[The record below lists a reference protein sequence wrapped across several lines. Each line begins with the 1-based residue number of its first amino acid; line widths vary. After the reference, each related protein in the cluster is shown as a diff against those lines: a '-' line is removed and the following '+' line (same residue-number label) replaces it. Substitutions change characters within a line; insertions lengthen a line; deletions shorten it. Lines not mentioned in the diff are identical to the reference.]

1 MFLDERTG
9 VALQTRDE
17 RDNVIA
23 QTHDNIG
30 SAIET
35 ASGSAALASYVI
47 LSPGTESGINS
58 AQVKSKDLVQ
68 GERRDRKFFFW
79 HDRAEVANAVG
90 VHPVKFFAI
99 VMMLASSA
107 FAWPWSSDK
116 KNAEDEARI
125 KDSLLQV
132 EVRNLQ
138 REVET
143 LTRIRMQK
151 ADSLEKLD
159 AKHWSNRYAESQL
172 TEEHQNVTRELDG
185 RYSKLSTD
193 LGRVTEEVM
202 ASKNVTEEAEEK
214 AKGEEISFDA
224 LNTQIKLSIEKTLG
238 DVAGD
243 YPLGMNK
250 RLLRLRQASAEAEK
264 KVPNTIAAVQG
275 YMADLLARHELTY
288 TQFYGAELS
297 QVGSRPDVN
306 VNRLRLGTVFL
317 GEVAGDNGDVQA
329 LLRSGALQGKV
340 FEWNANLPTEIA
352 ANIKAAV
359 NQVGSMPGA
368 AASAS
373 QSATVAIPLDVLQN
387 KAIKNSIT
395 DTKEL
400 TWTEEFQAFFKKGG
414 FVMYPLMLVAIIAL
428 LLFLERFIVLTY
440 RGHLGRRFTK
450 KMNALVA
457 EKKYEDAA
465 NLCLDKKTSLAMVL
479 FAVLNKVNDTRENA
493 ERSLQEALLREQPKL
508 ERRMGLLAAMGT
520 IAPLLGLLGTVTG
533 IITLFTVITE
543 VGTND
548 ARVLAGGISEALV
561 TTEMGLVIAIPVM
574 ILHGL
579 LSEKI
584 EKITSELYVQSTSL
598 MNKVFGKES

>member
-1 MFLDERTG
+1 MILDERTG
-9 VALQTRDE
+9 FALQPRDE
-17 RDNVIA
+17 
-23 QTHDNIG
+23 
-30 SAIET
+30 
-35 ASGSAALASYVI
+35 SGSTS
-47 LSPGTESGINS
+47 SPTECHSERNE
-58 AQVKSKDLVQ
+58 VKSKD
-68 GERRDRKFFFW
+68 
-79 HDRAEVANAVG
+79 
-90 VHPVKFFAI
+90 PVKFFAVI
-99 VMMLASSA
+99 LLLASSA

-116 KNAEDEARI
+116 KSAEDEARI

-172 TEEHQNVTRELDG
+172 TEEHQNKTRELDG

-202 ASKNVTEEAEEK
+202 ANKNVTEEAEEK
-214 AKGEEISFDA
+214 SKSEEIAFDA
-224 LNTQIKLSIEKTLG
+224 LNTQVKLSIEKTLG

-243 YPLGMNK
+243 YPVGMNK
-250 RLLRLRQASAEAEK
+250 RLLNLKRASAEAEK

-275 YMADLLARHELTY
+275 YMADLLARHEVTY
-288 TQFYGAELS
+288 TQSYGAELS
-297 QVGSRPDVN
+297 QVGTRPDVN
-306 VNRLRLGTVFL
+306 VNRLRMGTVFL
-317 GEVAGDNGDVQA
+317 GEVANDNGDVQA

-340 FEWNANLPTEIA
+340 FEWNANLPTEMA

-359 NQVGSMPGA
+359 NQAGSVTGA
-368 AASAS
+368 TTDAL
-373 QSATVAIPLDVLQN
+373 SATIAIPLDVLQN

-395 DTKEL
+395 DAKEL
-400 TWTEEFQAFFKKGG
+400 TWTEEFKAFFKKGG
-414 FVMYPLMLVAIIAL
+414 IVMYPLSLVAIIAF
-428 LLFLERFIVLTY
+428 LLFLERFIMLSY

-450 KMNALVA
+450 KMDALVA

-465 NLCLDKKTSLAMVL
+465 NLCLKKETSLAMVL

-598 MNKVFGKES
+598 MNKVFGKESK

>member
-1 MFLDERTG
+1 MILDERRQPCK
-9 VALQTRDE
+9 ASE
-17 RDNVIA
+17 
-23 QTHDNIG
+23 G
-30 SAIET
+30 S
-35 ASGSAALASYVI
+35 GVI
-47 LSPGTESGINS
+47 LNGARS
-58 AQVKSKDLVQ
+58 AKSKDL
-68 GERRDRKFFFW
+68 KT
-79 HDRAEVANAVG
+79 
-90 VHPVKFFAI
+90 FAI
-99 VMMLASSA
+99 LVSIILMLASSA

-116 KNAEDEARI
+116 KSAEDEARI

-172 TEEHQNVTRELDG
+172 TEEHQNETRELDG

-193 LGRVTEEVM
+193 LGRITEEAM
-202 ASKNVTEEAEEK
+202 SSKSVTEEAEEK
-214 AKGEEISFDA
+214 SKSEEIAFDA

-243 YPLGMNK
+243 YPVGMNA
-250 RLLRLRQASAEAEK
+250 RLLRLKQANLEAEK
-264 KVPNTIAAVQG
+264 KTPNTVAAMQG
-275 YMADLLARHELTY
+275 FMDDLLKRHEVTY
-288 TQFYGAELS
+288 TQSYGAEIS

-317 GEVAGDNGDVQA
+317 GEVANDNGDVQA
-329 LLRSGALQGKV
+329 LMRSGALQGKV
-340 FEWNANLPTEIA
+340 FEWNSKLPAEISH
-352 ANIKAAV
+352 NIKQSVTQAGSVKNAAQP
-359 NQVGSMPGA
+359 NSGA
-368 AASAS
+368 
-373 QSATVAIPLDVLQN
+373 VFAIPLDVLQN
-387 KAIKNSIT
+387 KAIKNSIS
-395 DTKEL
+395 DVKEL
-400 TWTEEFQAFFKKGG
+400 TWTEKFQAFFKKGG
-414 FVMYPLMLVAIIAL
+414 IVMYPLMLVAIIAL
-428 LLFLERFIVLTY
+428 LLFLERFIMLSY
-440 RGHLGRRFTK
+440 RGKIGRRFSK
-450 KMNALVA
+450 KMNELVA
-457 EKKYEDAA
+457 EKKFEDAA
-465 NLCLDKKTSLAMVL
+465 NLCLQKETSLSKVL
-479 FAVLNKVNDTRENA
+479 FAVLNKAKDSRENA
-493 ERSLQEALLREQPKL
+493 ERSLNEALLREQPKL

-561 TTEMGLVIAIPVM
+561 TTETGLVIAIPVM

-584 EKITSELYVQSTSL
+584 EKVTSEMYVQSTSL
-598 MNKVFGKES
+598 LNRIFGKEA

>member
-1 MFLDERTG
+1 MILDERTG
-9 VALQTRDE
+9 MALQTRDE
-17 RDNVIA
+17 
-23 QTHDNIG
+23 
-30 SAIET
+30 
-35 ASGSAALASYVI
+35 SGSTS
-47 LSPGTESGINS
+47 SPTECHSERNE
-58 AQVKSKDLVQ
+58 VKSKD
-68 GERRDRKFFFW
+68 
-79 HDRAEVANAVG
+79 
-90 VHPVKFFAI
+90 PVKFLAVI
-99 VMMLASSA
+99 LLLASSA

-116 KNAEDEARI
+116 KSAEDEARI

-172 TEEHQNVTRELDG
+172 TEEHQNKTRELDG

-202 ASKNVTEEAEEK
+202 ANKNVTEEAEEK
-214 AKGEEISFDA
+214 SKSEEIAFDA
-224 LNTQIKLSIEKTLG
+224 LNTQVKLSIEKTLG

-243 YPLGMNK
+243 YPVGMNK
-250 RLLRLRQASAEAEK
+250 RLLNLKRASAEAEK

-275 YMADLLARHELTY
+275 YMADLLARHEVTY
-288 TQFYGAELS
+288 TQSYGAELS
-297 QVGSRPDVN
+297 QVGTRPDVN
-306 VNRLRLGTVFL
+306 VNRLRMGTVFL
-317 GEVAGDNGDVQA
+317 GEVANDNGDVQA

-340 FEWNANLPTEIA
+340 FEWNANLPTEMA

-359 NQVGSMPGA
+359 NQAGTVTGGA
-368 AASAS
+368 TDAL
-373 QSATVAIPLDVLQN
+373 SATIAIPLDVLQN

-395 DTKEL
+395 DAKEL
-400 TWTEEFQAFFKKGG
+400 TWTEEFKAFFKKGG
-414 FVMYPLMLVAIIAL
+414 IVMYPLSLVAISAF
-428 LLFLERFIVLTY
+428 LLFLERFIMLSY

-450 KMNALVA
+450 KMDALVA

-465 NLCLDKKTSLAMVL
+465 NLCLKKETSLAMVL

-598 MNKVFGKES
+598 MNKVFGKESK

>member
-1 MFLDERTG
+1 MRFL
-9 VALQTRDE
+9 Q
-17 RDNVIA
+17 
-23 QTHDNIG
+23 
-30 SAIET
+30 ST
-35 ASGSAALASYVI
+35 AVI
-47 LSPGTESGINS
+47 L
-58 AQVKSKDLVQ
+58 
-68 GERRDRKFFFW
+68 
-79 HDRAEVANAVG
+79 
-90 VHPVKFFAI
+90 
-99 VMMLASSA
+99 MLASSA

-159 AKHWSNRYAESQL
+159 AKHWSNRYAESQM
-172 TEEHQNVTRELDG
+172 TEEHQNKTRELDG

-193 LGRVTEEVM
+193 LGRITEEAMSSKSVTEE
-202 ASKNVTEEAEEK
+202 TEEK
-214 AKGEEISFDA
+214 SKSEEIAFDA

-243 YPLGMNK
+243 YPVGMNA
-250 RLLRLRQASAEAEK
+250 RLLRLKQANIEAEK

-275 YMADLLARHELTY
+275 FMDDLLKRHEVTY
-288 TQFYGAELS
+288 TQFYGNEVS

-306 VNRLRLGTVFL
+306 VTRMRLGTVFL
-317 GEVAGDNGDVQA
+317 GEVANDNGDVQA
-329 LLRSGALQGKV
+329 LMRSGALQGKI
-340 FEWNANLPTEIA
+340 FEWNAGLPTEMA
-352 ANIKAAV
+352 TNIKQAV
-359 NQVGSMPGA
+359 KQAGSGN
-368 AASAS
+368 SS
-373 QSATVAIPLDVLQN
+373 NVVAVPLDVLQN
-387 KAIKNSIT
+387 KAIKNSIS
-395 DTKEL
+395 DVKEL
-400 TWTEEFQAFFKKGG
+400 TWTEQFHAFFKKGG
-414 FVMYPLMLVAIIAL
+414 IVMYPLMLVAIIAL
-428 LLFLERFIVLTY
+428 LLFLERFVMLSY

-450 KMNALVA
+450 TMDALVA
-457 EKKYEDAA
+457 EKKYDEAA
-465 NLCLDKKTSLAMVL
+465 SLCLKKDTSLSMVL

-561 TTEMGLVIAIPVM
+561 TTETGLIIAIPVM

-598 MNKVFGKES
+598 MNKVFGKEKVD

>member
-1 MFLDERTG
+1 MFNSELGIRNSEFRMSKN
-9 VALQTRDE
+9 VMASCEAAKQSMHRIVFAL
-17 RDNVIA
+17 
-23 QTHDNIG
+23 
-30 SAIET
+30 
-35 ASGSAALASYVI
+35 L
-47 LSPGTESGINS
+47 L
-58 AQVKSKDLVQ
+58 
-68 GERRDRKFFFW
+68 
-79 HDRAEVANAVG
+79 
-90 VHPVKFFAI
+90 
-99 VMMLASSA
+99 MLASSA

-159 AKHWSNRYAESQL
+159 AKHWSNRYAESQM
-172 TEEHQNVTRELDG
+172 TEEHQNKTRELDG

-193 LGRVTEEVM
+193 LGRITEEAM
-202 ASKNVTEEAEEK
+202 SSKNVTEEAEEK
-214 AKGEEISFDA
+214 SKGEEIAFDA
-224 LNTQIKLSIEKTLG
+224 LNTQVKLSIEKTLG

-243 YPLGMNK
+243 YPVGMNA
-250 RLLRLRQASAEAEK
+250 RLLRLKQANIEAEK

-275 YMADLLARHELTY
+275 FMDDLLKRHEVTY
-288 TQFYGAELS
+288 TQFYGNEVS

-306 VNRLRLGTVFL
+306 VTRMRLGTVFL
-317 GEVAGDNGDVQA
+317 GEVANDNGDVQA
-329 LLRSGALQGKV
+329 LMRSGALQGKI
-340 FEWNANLPTEIA
+340 FEWNAGLPTEMA
-352 ANIKAAV
+352 TNIKQAV
-359 NQVGSMPGA
+359 KQAGSG
-368 AASAS
+368 SAS
-373 QSATVAIPLDVLQN
+373 NVVAVPLDVLQN
-387 KAIKNSIT
+387 KAIKNSIS
-395 DTKEL
+395 DVKEL
-400 TWTEEFQAFFKKGG
+400 TWTEQFHAFFKKGG
-414 FVMYPLMLVAIIAL
+414 IVMYPLMLVAIIAL
-428 LLFLERFIVLTY
+428 LLFLERFVMLSY

-450 KMNALVA
+450 TMDALVA
-457 EKKYEDAA
+457 EKKYDEAA
-465 NLCLDKKTSLAMVL
+465 NLCLKKDTSLSMVL

-561 TTEMGLVIAIPVM
+561 TTESGLIIAIPVM

-598 MNKVFGKES
+598 MNKVFGKESK

>member
-1 MFLDERTG
+1 MFNSELGIRNSEFRMSKN
-9 VALQTRDE
+9 VMASCEAAKQSMHRIVFAL
-17 RDNVIA
+17 
-23 QTHDNIG
+23 
-30 SAIET
+30 
-35 ASGSAALASYVI
+35 L
-47 LSPGTESGINS
+47 L
-58 AQVKSKDLVQ
+58 
-68 GERRDRKFFFW
+68 
-79 HDRAEVANAVG
+79 
-90 VHPVKFFAI
+90 
-99 VMMLASSA
+99 MLASSA

-159 AKHWSNRYAESQL
+159 AKHWSNRYAESQM
-172 TEEHQNVTRELDG
+172 TEEHQNKTRELDG

-193 LGRVTEEVM
+193 LGRITEEAM
-202 ASKNVTEEAEEK
+202 SSKSVTEEAEEK
-214 AKGEEISFDA
+214 SKGEEIAFDA
-224 LNTQIKLSIEKTLG
+224 LNTQVKLSIEKTLG

-243 YPLGMNK
+243 YPVGMNA
-250 RLLRLRQASAEAEK
+250 RLLRLKQANIEAEK

-275 YMADLLARHELTY
+275 FMDDLLKRHEITY
-288 TQFYGAELS
+288 TQTYGHEIS

-317 GEVAGDNGDVQA
+317 GEVASDNGDVQS
-329 LLRSGALQGKV
+329 LMRSGALQGKV
-340 FEWNANLPTEIA
+340 FEWNAKLPAEISQNIKQAVTQVGA
-352 ANIKAAV
+352 ANA
-359 NQVGSMPGA
+359 SPSGA
-368 AASAS
+368 I
-373 QSATVAIPLDVLQN
+373 VAIPLDVLQN
-387 KAIKNSIT
+387 KAIKNSIS
-395 DTKEL
+395 DVKEL
-400 TWTEEFQAFFKKGG
+400 TWTEKFQAFFKKGG
-414 FVMYPLMLVAIIAL
+414 IVMYPLMLVAIIAL
-428 LLFLERFIVLTY
+428 LLFLERFVMLSY

-450 KMNALVA
+450 NMDALVA
-457 EKKYEDAA
+457 EKKYDEAA
-465 NLCLDKKTSLAMVL
+465 NLCLKKETSLAMVL

-548 ARVLAGGISEALV
+548 ARVLAGGISEALI

-598 MNKVFGKES
+598 MNKVFGKESK

>member
-1 MFLDERTG
+1 MNP
-9 VALQTRDE
+9 
-17 RDNVIA
+17 NVIL
-23 QTHDNIG
+23 N
-30 SAIET
+30 EVKNPVK
-35 ASGSAALASYVI
+35 YVI
-47 LSPGTESGINS
+47 ARSEVTKQSMHRILF
-58 AQVKSKDLVQ
+58 VLVL
-68 GERRDRKFFFW
+68 FFT
-79 HDRAEVANAVG
+79 
-90 VHPVKFFAI
+90 
-99 VMMLASSA
+99 SSA

-116 KNAEDEARI
+116 KSAEDEARI

-172 TEEHQNVTRELDG
+172 TEEHQNKTRELDG

-202 ASKNVTEEAEEK
+202 ANKNVTEEAEEK
-214 AKGEEISFDA
+214 AKSEEIAFDA
-224 LNTQIKLSIEKTLG
+224 LNTQVKLSIEKTLG

-243 YPLGMNK
+243 YPVGMNK
-250 RLLRLRQASAEAEK
+250 RLLNLKRASAEAEK

-275 YMADLLARHELTY
+275 YMADLLARHEVTY
-288 TQFYGAELS
+288 TQSYGAELS
-297 QVGSRPDVN
+297 QVGTRPDVN

-317 GEVAGDNGDVQA
+317 GEVANDNGDVQA

-340 FEWNANLPTEIA
+340 FEWNANLPTEMA

-359 NQVGSMPGA
+359 NQAGSLA
-368 AASAS
+368 SAASGA
-373 QSATVAIPLDVLQN
+373 QSATIAIPLDVLQN

-395 DTKEL
+395 DAKEL
-400 TWTEEFQAFFKKGG
+400 TWTEEFKSFFKKGG
-414 FVMYPLMLVAIIAL
+414 IVMYPLMLVAIIAL
-428 LLFLERFIVLTY
+428 LLFLERFVMLSY

-450 KMNALVA
+450 KMDALVA
-457 EKKYEDAA
+457 EKKYEEAA
-465 NLCLDKKTSLAMVL
+465 NLCLKKETSLAMVL

-598 MNKVFGKES
+598 MNKVFGKESK

>member
-1 MFLDERTG
+1 MILDERTG
-9 VALQTRDE
+9 MALQTRDE
-17 RDNVIA
+17 
-23 QTHDNIG
+23 
-30 SAIET
+30 
-35 ASGSAALASYVI
+35 SGSTS
-47 LSPGTESGINS
+47 SPTECHSERNE
-58 AQVKSKDLVQ
+58 VKSKDLVKYVIA
-68 GERRDRKFFFW
+68 RS
-79 HDRAEVANAVG
+79 EVTKQSMHRIIFTLVLL
-90 VHPVKFFAI
+90 FS
-99 VMMLASSA
+99 SSA

-116 KNAEDEARI
+116 KSAEDEARI

-172 TEEHQNVTRELDG
+172 TEEHQNKTRELDG

-202 ASKNVTEEAEEK
+202 ANKNVTEEAEEK
-214 AKGEEISFDA
+214 AKSEEIAFDA
-224 LNTQIKLSIEKTLG
+224 LNTQVKLSIEKTLG

-243 YPLGMNK
+243 YPVGMNK
-250 RLLRLRQASAEAEK
+250 RLLNLKRASAEAEK

-275 YMADLLARHELTY
+275 YMADLLARHEVTY
-288 TQFYGAELS
+288 TQSYGAELS
-297 QVGSRPDVN
+297 QVGMRPDVN

-317 GEVAGDNGDVQA
+317 GEVANDNGDVQA

-340 FEWNANLPTEIA
+340 FEWNANLPTEMA
-352 ANIKAAV
+352 ANIKSAV
-359 NQVGSMPGA
+359 NQAGSV
-368 AASAS
+368 ASA
-373 QSATVAIPLDVLQN
+373 ATDAQATIAIPLDVLQN

-400 TWTEEFQAFFKKGG
+400 TWTEEFKSFFKKGG
-414 FVMYPLMLVAIIAL
+414 IVMYPLMLVAIIAL
-428 LLFLERFIVLTY
+428 LLFLERFVMLSY

-450 KMNALVA
+450 TMNELVA
-457 EKKYEDAA
+457 EKKYEEAA
-465 NLCLDKKTSLAMVL
+465 NLCLKKETSLAMVL

-598 MNKVFGKES
+598 MNKVFGKESK

>member
-1 MFLDERTG
+1 MILDERIQTG
-9 VALQTRDE
+9 GE
-17 RDNVIA
+17 WHNVIA
-23 QTHDNIG
+23 RSEATKQSMHR
-30 SAIET
+30 
-35 ASGSAALASYVI
+35 I
-47 LSPGTESGINS
+47 LF
-58 AQVKSKDLVQ
+58 VLVL
-68 GERRDRKFFFW
+68 FFT
-79 HDRAEVANAVG
+79 
-90 VHPVKFFAI
+90 
-99 VMMLASSA
+99 SSA
-107 FAWPWSSDK
+107 FAWPWSNDK
-116 KNAEDEARI
+116 KSAEDEARI

-172 TEEHQNVTRELDG
+172 TEEHQNKTRELDG

-193 LGRVTEEVM
+193 LGRITEEVM
-202 ASKNVTEEAEEK
+202 ANKNVTEEAEEK
-214 AKGEEISFDA
+214 SKSEEIAFDA
-224 LNTQIKLSIEKTLG
+224 LNTQVKLSIEKTLG

-243 YPLGMNK
+243 YPVGMNK
-250 RLLRLRQASAEAEK
+250 RLLNLKRASAEAEK

-275 YMADLLARHELTY
+275 YMADLLARHEVTY
-288 TQFYGAELS
+288 TQSYGAELS
-297 QVGSRPDVN
+297 QVGTRPDVN

-317 GEVAGDNGDVQA
+317 GEVANDNGDVQA

-340 FEWNANLPTEIA
+340 FEWNANLPTEMA
-352 ANIKAAV
+352 ANIKSAV
-359 NQVGSMPGA
+359 NQAGSV
-368 AASAS
+368 ASA
-373 QSATVAIPLDVLQN
+373 ATDAQATIAIPLDVLQN

-400 TWTEEFQAFFKKGG
+400 TWTEEFKSFFKKGG
-414 FVMYPLMLVAIIAL
+414 IVMYPLSLVAIIAL
-428 LLFLERFIVLTY
+428 LLFLERFVMLSY

-450 KMNALVA
+450 KMDALVA
-457 EKKYEDAA
+457 EKKYEEAA
-465 NLCLDKKTSLAMVL
+465 NLCLKKETSLAMVL

-598 MNKVFGKES
+598 MNKVFGKESK

>member
-1 MFLDERTG
+1 MILDERTG
-9 VALQTRDE
+9 MALQTRDE
-17 RDNVIA
+17 
-23 QTHDNIG
+23 
-30 SAIET
+30 
-35 ASGSAALASYVI
+35 SGSTS
-47 LSPGTESGINS
+47 SPTECHSERNE
-58 AQVKSKDLVQ
+58 VKS
-68 GERRDRKFFFW
+68 
-79 HDRAEVANAVG
+79 NN
-90 VHPVKFFAI
+90 PVKFLVVI
-99 VMMLASSA
+99 LLLASSA

-116 KNAEDEARI
+116 KSAEDEARI

-138 REVET
+138 REVEA

-172 TEEHQNVTRELDG
+172 TEEHQNKTRELDG

-202 ASKNVTEEAEEK
+202 ANKNVTEEAEEK
-214 AKGEEISFDA
+214 SKSEEIAFDA
-224 LNTQIKLSIEKTLG
+224 LNTQVKLSIEKTLG

-243 YPLGMNK
+243 YPVGMNK
-250 RLLRLRQASAEAEK
+250 RLLNLKRASAEAEK

-275 YMADLLARHELTY
+275 YMADLLARHEVTY
-288 TQFYGAELS
+288 TQSYGAELS
-297 QVGSRPDVN
+297 QVGTRPDVN
-306 VNRLRLGTVFL
+306 VNRLRMGTVFL
-317 GEVAGDNGDVQA
+317 GEVANDNGDVQA

-340 FEWNANLPTEIA
+340 FEWNANLPTEMA
-352 ANIKAAV
+352 TNIKAAV
-359 NQVGSMPGA
+359 NQAGTVTGGA
-368 AASAS
+368 TDAL
-373 QSATVAIPLDVLQN
+373 SATIAIPLDVLQN

-395 DTKEL
+395 DAKEL
-400 TWTEEFQAFFKKGG
+400 TWTEEFKAFFKKGG
-414 FVMYPLMLVAIIAL
+414 IVMYPLSLVAIIAF
-428 LLFLERFIVLTY
+428 LLFLERFIMLSY

-450 KMNALVA
+450 KMDALVA

-465 NLCLDKKTSLAMVL
+465 NLCLKKETSLAMVL

-598 MNKVFGKES
+598 MNKVFGKEKVD

>member
-1 MFLDERTG
+1 MILDERTG
-9 VALQTRDE
+9 MALQTRDE
-17 RDNVIA
+17 
-23 QTHDNIG
+23 
-30 SAIET
+30 
-35 ASGSAALASYVI
+35 SGSTS
-47 LSPGTESGINS
+47 SPTECHSVRNE
-58 AQVKSKDLVQ
+58 VKSKD
-68 GERRDRKFFFW
+68 
-79 HDRAEVANAVG
+79 
-90 VHPVKFFAI
+90 PVKFLAVI
-99 VMMLASSA
+99 LLLASSA

-116 KNAEDEARI
+116 KSAEDEARI

-151 ADSLEKLD
+151 ADSLENLD

-172 TEEHQNVTRELDG
+172 TEEHQNKTRELDG

-202 ASKNVTEEAEEK
+202 ANKNVTEEAEEK
-214 AKGEEISFDA
+214 SKSEEIAFDA
-224 LNTQIKLSIEKTLG
+224 LNTQVKLSIEKTLG

-243 YPLGMNK
+243 YPVGMNK
-250 RLLRLRQASAEAEK
+250 RLLNLKRASAEAEK

-275 YMADLLARHELTY
+275 YMADLLARHEVTY
-288 TQFYGAELS
+288 TQSYGAELS
-297 QVGSRPDVN
+297 QVGTRPDVN
-306 VNRLRLGTVFL
+306 VNRLRMGTVFL
-317 GEVAGDNGDVQA
+317 GEVANDNGDVQA

-340 FEWNANLPTEIA
+340 FEWNANLPTEMA

-359 NQVGSMPGA
+359 NQAGTVTGGA
-368 AASAS
+368 TDAL
-373 QSATVAIPLDVLQN
+373 SATIAIPLDVLQN

-395 DTKEL
+395 DAKEL
-400 TWTEEFQAFFKKGG
+400 TWTEEFKAFFKKGG
-414 FVMYPLMLVAIIAL
+414 IVMYPLSLVAIIAF
-428 LLFLERFIVLTY
+428 LLFLERFIMLSY

-450 KMNALVA
+450 KMDALVA

-465 NLCLDKKTSLAMVL
+465 NLCLKKETSLAMVL

-598 MNKVFGKES
+598 MNKVFGKEKVD

>member
-1 MFLDERTG
+1 MNP
-9 VALQTRDE
+9 
-17 RDNVIA
+17 NVIL
-23 QTHDNIG
+23 N
-30 SAIET
+30 E
-35 ASGSAALASYVI
+35 
-47 LSPGTESGINS
+47 
-58 AQVKSKDLVQ
+58 VKNPVQ
-68 GERRDRKFFFW
+68 GERRDRKFSFW
-79 HDRAEVANAVG
+79 HDRAEAANAVG
-90 VHPVKFFAI
+90 VHPVKFLAI
-99 VMMLASSA
+99 VLMLASSA

-116 KNAEDEARI
+116 KSAEDEARI
-125 KDSLLQV
+125 KDSLLQI

-172 TEEHQNVTRELDG
+172 TEEHQNKTRELDG

-202 ASKNVTEEAEEK
+202 ANKNVTEEAEEK
-214 AKGEEISFDA
+214 SKSEEIAFDA
-224 LNTQIKLSIEKTLG
+224 LNTQVKLSIEKTLG

-243 YPLGMNK
+243 YPVGMNK
-250 RLLRLRQASAEAEK
+250 RLLNLKRASAEAEK

-275 YMADLLARHELTY
+275 YMADLLARHEVTY
-288 TQFYGAELS
+288 TQSYGAELS
-297 QVGSRPDVN
+297 QVGTRPDVN

-317 GEVAGDNGDVQA
+317 GEVANDNGDVQA

-340 FEWNANLPTEIA
+340 FEWNANLPTEMA

-359 NQVGSMPGA
+359 NQAGSVTSA
-368 AASAS
+368 ATDA
-373 QSATVAIPLDVLQN
+373 QATIAIPLDVLQN

-400 TWTEEFQAFFKKGG
+400 TWTEEFKVFFKKGG
-414 FVMYPLMLVAIIAL
+414 IVMYPLMLVAIIAL
-428 LLFLERFIVLTY
+428 LLFLERFVMLSY

-450 KMNALVA
+450 KMDALVA
-457 EKKYEDAA
+457 EKKYEEAA
-465 NLCLDKKTSLAMVL
+465 NLCLKKETSLAMVL

-598 MNKVFGKES
+598 MNKVFGKEKVD

>member
-1 MFLDERTG
+1 MRNYRRE
-9 VALQTRDE
+9 TRD
-17 RDNVIA
+17 D
-23 QTHDNIG
+23 
-30 SAIET
+30 S
-35 ASGSAALASYVI
+35 SVI
-47 LSPGTESGINS
+47 LS
-58 AQVKSKDLVQ
+58 
-68 GERRDRKFFFW
+68 
-79 HDRAEVANAVG
+79 EVEGSSEAMLNAVILG
-90 VHPVKFFAI
+90 AKRRESMRFAI
-99 VMMLASSA
+99 LVSVILMLASSA

-172 TEEHQNVTRELDG
+172 TEEHQNETRELDG

-193 LGRVTEEVM
+193 LGRITEEAM
-202 ASKNVTEEAEEK
+202 SSKSVTEEAEEK
-214 AKGEEISFDA
+214 SKSEEIAFDA

-243 YPLGMNK
+243 YPVGMNA
-250 RLLRLRQASAEAEK
+250 RLLRLKQANIEADK
-264 KVPNTIAAVQG
+264 KTPNTIAAVQG
-275 YMADLLARHELTY
+275 FMDDLLKRHEVTY
-288 TQFYGAELS
+288 TQFYGNEVS

-306 VNRLRLGTVFL
+306 VTRMRLGTVFL
-317 GEVAGDNGDVQA
+317 GEIANDNGDVQA
-329 LLRSGALQGKV
+329 LMRSGALQGKI
-340 FEWNANLPTEIA
+340 FEWNAKLPTEISQNVKQAVTQAGSAPA
-352 ANIKAAV
+352 ANGV
-359 NQVGSMPGA
+359 VS
-368 AASAS
+368 
-373 QSATVAIPLDVLQN
+373 IPLDVLQN
-387 KAIKNSIT
+387 KAIKNSIS
-395 DTKEL
+395 DVKEL
-400 TWTEEFQAFFKKGG
+400 TWTEQFKAFFKKGG
-414 FVMYPLMLVAIIAL
+414 IVMYPLMFVAIIAL
-428 LLFLERFIVLTY
+428 LLFLERFVMLSY
-440 RGHLGRRFTK
+440 RGRIGRRFSK
-450 KMNALVA
+450 QMNELVV
-457 EKKYEDAA
+457 EKKFEDAA
-465 NLCLDKKTSLAMVL
+465 NLCLQKETSLSRVL
-479 FAVLNKVNDTRENA
+479 FAVLNKAKDSRENA
-493 ERSLQEALLREQPKL
+493 ERSLNEALLREQPKL

-584 EKITSELYVQSTSL
+584 EKITSELYVQSTWL
-598 MNKVFGKES
+598 LNQVFGKES

>member
-1 MFLDERTG
+1 MILDERTG

-17 RDNVIA
+17 
-23 QTHDNIG
+23 
-30 SAIET
+30 
-35 ASGSAALASYVI
+35 SGSTS
-47 LSPGTESGINS
+47 SPTECHPERNV
-58 AQVKSKDLVQ
+58 VKSKDLV
-68 GERRDRKFFFW
+68 
-79 HDRAEVANAVG
+79 
-90 VHPVKFFAI
+90 KFFAI
-99 VMMLASSA
+99 ILMLASSA

-125 KDSLLQV
+125 KDSLLQI

-172 TEEHQNVTRELDG
+172 TEEHQNKTRELDG

-202 ASKNVTEEAEEK
+202 ANKNVTEEAEEK
-214 AKGEEISFDA
+214 SKSEEIAFDA
-224 LNTQIKLSIEKTLG
+224 LNTQVKLSIEKTLG

-243 YPLGMNK
+243 YPVGMNK
-250 RLLRLRQASAEAEK
+250 RLLNLKRASAEAEK

-275 YMADLLARHELTY
+275 YMADLLARHEVTY
-288 TQFYGAELS
+288 TQSYGAELS
-297 QVGSRPDVN
+297 QVGTRPDVN

-317 GEVAGDNGDVQA
+317 GEVANDNGDVQA

-340 FEWNANLPTEIA
+340 FEWNANLPTEMA
-352 ANIKAAV
+352 ANIKSAV
-359 NQVGSMPGA
+359 NQAGLVTGSA
-368 AASAS
+368 TDA
-373 QSATVAIPLDVLQN
+373 QSATIAIPLDVLQN

-400 TWTEEFQAFFKKGG
+400 TWTEEFKSFFKKGG
-414 FVMYPLMLVAIIAL
+414 IVMYPLMLVAIIAL
-428 LLFLERFIVLTY
+428 LLFLERFVMLSY

-450 KMNALVA
+450 KMDALVA
-457 EKKYEDAA
+457 EKKYEEAA
-465 NLCLDKKTSLAMVL
+465 NLCLKKETSLAMVL

-598 MNKVFGKES
+598 MNKVFGKESK

>member
-1 MFLDERTG
+1 MILDERTG

-17 RDNVIA
+17 RENVVA
-23 QTHDNIG
+23 QAHDNIG

-58 AQVKSKDLVQ
+58 AQVKSKDLVKNVIARTEGTWQ
-68 GERRDRKFFFW
+68 SMRRM
-79 HDRAEVANAVG
+79 A
-90 VHPVKFFAI
+90 FAL
-99 VMMLASSA
+99 VLLLASSA

-193 LGRVTEEVM
+193 LGRVTEEV
-202 ASKNVTEEAEEK
+202 EEK
-214 AKGEEISFDA
+214 AKGEEIAFDA
-224 LNTQIKLSIEKTLG
+224 LNTQVKLSIEKTLG

-243 YPLGMNK
+243 YPVGMNK

-317 GEVAGDNGDVQA
+317 GEVASDNGDVQA

-352 ANIKAAV
+352 SNIKAAV
-359 NQVGSMPGA
+359 NQVGNLPGA
-368 AASAS
+368 VASAS

-387 KAIKNSIT
+387 KAIKNSII

-400 TWTEEFQAFFKKGG
+400 TWTEKFRAFFKKGG
-414 FVMYPLMLVAIIAL
+414 IVMYPLMLVAIIAL

-561 TTEMGLVIAIPVM
+561 TTETGLIIAIPVM

-598 MNKVFGKES
+598 MNKVFGKESK

>member
-1 MFLDERTG
+1 MILDERTG
-9 VALQTRDE
+9 FALQTRDE
-17 RDNVIA
+17 RN
-23 QTHDNIG
+23 G
-30 SAIET
+30 
-35 ASGSAALASYVI
+35 VI
-47 LSPGTESGINS
+47 LSGARS
-58 AQVKSKDLVQ
+58 AKSKDL
-68 GERRDRKFFFW
+68 
-79 HDRAEVANAVG
+79 
-90 VHPVKFFAI
+90 VKFFAI
-99 VMMLASSA
+99 VLMLASSA

-116 KNAEDEARI
+116 KSAEDEARI

-172 TEEHQNVTRELDG
+172 TEEHQNKTRELDG

-202 ASKNVTEEAEEK
+202 ANKNVTEEAEEK
-214 AKGEEISFDA
+214 SKSEEIAFDA
-224 LNTQIKLSIEKTLG
+224 LNTQVKLSIEKTLG

-243 YPLGMNK
+243 YPVGMNK
-250 RLLRLRQASAEAEK
+250 RLLNLKRASAEAEK

-275 YMADLLARHELTY
+275 YMADLLARHEVTY
-288 TQFYGAELS
+288 TQSYGAELS
-297 QVGSRPDVN
+297 QVGTRPDVN

-317 GEVAGDNGDVQA
+317 GEVANDNGNVQA

-340 FEWNANLPTEIA
+340 FEWNANLPTEMA

-359 NQVGSMPGA
+359 SQAGGSV
-368 AASAS
+368 ASA
-373 QSATVAIPLDVLQN
+373 ATDAQATIAIPLDVLQN

-395 DTKEL
+395 DAKEL
-400 TWTEEFQAFFKKGG
+400 TWTEEFKVFFKKGG
-414 FVMYPLMLVAIIAL
+414 IVMYPLMLVAIIAL
-428 LLFLERFIVLTY
+428 LLFLERFVMLSY

-450 KMNALVA
+450 KMDALVA
-457 EKKYEDAA
+457 EKKYEEAA
-465 NLCLDKKTSLAMVL
+465 NLCLKKETSLAMVL

-598 MNKVFGKES
+598 MNKVFGKESK

>member
-1 MFLDERTG
+1 MRDYRRE
-9 VALQTRDE
+9 TRDE
-17 RDNVIA
+17 R
-23 QTHDNIG
+23 
-30 SAIET
+30 
-35 ASGSAALASYVI
+35 SGVI
-47 LSPGTESGINS
+47 LREAKNP
-58 AQVKSKDLVQ
+58 VQ
-68 GERRDRKFFFW
+68 GERRDRKFSFW
-79 HDRAEVANAVG
+79 HDRAEAANAVG
-90 VHPVKFFAI
+90 VHPVKFLSI
-99 VMMLASSA
+99 ILLLASSA

-172 TEEHQNVTRELDG
+172 TEEHQNETRELDG

-193 LGRVTEEVM
+193 LGRITEEAM
-202 ASKNVTEEAEEK
+202 SSKSVTEEAEEK
-214 AKGEEISFDA
+214 SKSEEIAFDA
-224 LNTQIKLSIEKTLG
+224 LNTQIKLSIDKTLG

-243 YPLGMNK
+243 YPVGMNA
-250 RLLRLRQASAEAEK
+250 RLLRLKQANIEAEK

-275 YMADLLARHELTY
+275 FMDDLLKRHEITY
-288 TQFYGAELS
+288 TQFFGNEVS

-306 VNRLRLGTVFL
+306 VTRMRLGTVFL
-317 GEVAGDNGDVQA
+317 GEIANDNGDVQA
-329 LLRSGALQGKV
+329 LMRSGALQGKI
-340 FEWNANLPTEIA
+340 FEWNAKLPTEISQNVKQAVMQAGSATA
-352 ANIKAAV
+352 ANGV
-359 NQVGSMPGA
+359 VS
-368 AASAS
+368 
-373 QSATVAIPLDVLQN
+373 IPLDVLQN
-387 KAIKNSIT
+387 KAIKNSIS
-395 DTKEL
+395 DVKEL
-400 TWTEEFQAFFKKGG
+400 TWIEKFKAFFKKGG
-414 FVMYPLMLVAIIAL
+414 IVMYPLMFVAIIAL
-428 LLFLERFIVLTY
+428 LLFLERFVMLSY
-440 RGHLGRRFTK
+440 RGRIGRRFSK
-450 KMNALVA
+450 QMNELVT
-457 EKKYEDAA
+457 EKKFEDAA
-465 NLCLDKKTSLAMVL
+465 NLCLQKETSLSRVL
-479 FAVLNKVNDTRENA
+479 FAVLNKAKDSRENA
-493 ERSLQEALLREQPKL
+493 ERSLNEALLREQPKL

-584 EKITSELYVQSTSL
+584 EKITSELYVQSTWL
-598 MNKVFGKES
+598 LNQVFGKESK

>member
-1 MFLDERTG
+1 MILDERTG
-9 VALQTRDE
+9 MALQTRDE
-17 RDNVIA
+17 
-23 QTHDNIG
+23 
-30 SAIET
+30 
-35 ASGSAALASYVI
+35 SGSTS
-47 LSPGTESGINS
+47 SPTECHSERNE
-58 AQVKSKDLVQ
+58 VKSKDLVQ

-79 HDRAEVANAVG
+79 HDRAEAANAVG
-90 VHPVKFFAI
+90 VHPVKYVIARSEVTKQSMHRILFVLVLFFT
-99 VMMLASSA
+99 SSA

-159 AKHWSNRYAESQL
+159 AEHWSNRYAESQL
-172 TEEHQNVTRELDG
+172 TEEHQNKTRELDG

-202 ASKNVTEEAEEK
+202 ANKNVTEEAEEK
-214 AKGEEISFDA
+214 SKSEEIAFDA
-224 LNTQIKLSIEKTLG
+224 LNTQVKLSIEKTLG

-243 YPLGMNK
+243 YPVGMNK
-250 RLLRLRQASAEAEK
+250 RLLNLKRASAEAEK

-275 YMADLLARHELTY
+275 YMADLLARHEVTY
-288 TQFYGAELS
+288 TQSYGAELS
-297 QVGSRPDVN
+297 QVGTRPDVN

-317 GEVAGDNGDVQA
+317 GEVANDNGDVQA

-340 FEWNANLPTEIA
+340 FEWNANLPTEMA

-359 NQVGSMPGA
+359 NQAGA
-368 AASAS
+368 VSGNATDA
-373 QSATVAIPLDVLQN
+373 QSATIAIPLDVLQN

-400 TWTEEFQAFFKKGG
+400 TWTEEFKAFFKKGG
-414 FVMYPLMLVAIIAL
+414 IVMYPLMLVAIIAL
-428 LLFLERFIVLTY
+428 LLFLERFVMLSY

-450 KMNALVA
+450 KMDALVA
-457 EKKYEDAA
+457 EKKYEEAA
-465 NLCLDKKTSLAMVL
+465 NLCLKKETSLAMVL

-598 MNKVFGKES
+598 MNKVFGKESK

>member
-1 MFLDERTG
+1 MFNSELGIRNSEFRMSKNVMASCEAEPATSKAWWKKSMHRI
-9 VALQTRDE
+9 VFAL
-17 RDNVIA
+17 
-23 QTHDNIG
+23 
-30 SAIET
+30 
-35 ASGSAALASYVI
+35 L
-47 LSPGTESGINS
+47 L
-58 AQVKSKDLVQ
+58 
-68 GERRDRKFFFW
+68 
-79 HDRAEVANAVG
+79 
-90 VHPVKFFAI
+90 
-99 VMMLASSA
+99 MLASSA

-159 AKHWSNRYAESQL
+159 AKHWSNRYAESQM
-172 TEEHQNVTRELDG
+172 TEEHQNKTRELDG

-193 LGRVTEEVM
+193 LGRITEEAM
-202 ASKNVTEEAEEK
+202 SSKSVTEEAEEK
-214 AKGEEISFDA
+214 SKGEEIAFDA
-224 LNTQIKLSIEKTLG
+224 LNTQVKLSIEKTLG

-243 YPLGMNK
+243 YPVGMNA
-250 RLLRLRQASAEAEK
+250 RLLRLKQANIEAEK

-275 YMADLLARHELTY
+275 FMDDLLKRHEVTY
-288 TQFYGAELS
+288 TQTYGHEIS

-317 GEVAGDNGDVQA
+317 GEVASDNGDVQS
-329 LLRSGALQGKV
+329 LMRSGALQGKV
-340 FEWNANLPTEIA
+340 FEWNAKLPAEISQNIKQAVTQAGSAPA
-352 ANIKAAV
+352 ANGV
-359 NQVGSMPGA
+359 VS
-368 AASAS
+368 
-373 QSATVAIPLDVLQN
+373 IPLDVLQN
-387 KAIKNSIT
+387 KAIKNSIS
-395 DTKEL
+395 DVKEL
-400 TWTEEFQAFFKKGG
+400 TWTEKFQAFFKKGG
-414 FVMYPLMLVAIIAL
+414 IVMYPLMLVAIIAL
-428 LLFLERFIVLTY
+428 LLFLERFVMLSY

-450 KMNALVA
+450 NMDALVA
-457 EKKYEDAA
+457 EKKYDEAA
-465 NLCLDKKTSLAMVL
+465 NLCLKKETSLAMVL

-548 ARVLAGGISEALV
+548 ARVLAGGISEALI

-598 MNKVFGKES
+598 MNKVFGKESK